1 MKALI
6 SLLLFF
12 FAAPAQQ
19 DVPDSWP
26 MFRGSPALQGIS
38 QTQLPKTLKLRWS
51 YQTGGSID
59 SSAAI
64 VSGIVYVGSGDGV
77 LHAIDLAT
85 GKPRWQYKTGGSFGE
100 SSPCVHNG
108 VVYIGALE
116 GILHA
121 VDAAA
126 GKTIW
131 TFQTEGE
138 IKSSPNVYQNRIYFG
153 SYDQHLYCL
162 SPSGTL
168 IWKFMTGGPVH
179 STPAADGG
187 MVYASGCDAIFR
199 AIAAETGKQAYEI
212 SIREYTGASAALRDG
227 YAYVGTFANEVLG
240 LNLEQRNV
248 QWTYRHATRTLP
260 YYSSAAVT
268 QDYVI
273 VGGRDKMVHG
283 LQRSTGKE
291 LWTFLTG
298 ARVES
303 SPLVSANRVF
313 IGSSDGNLY
322 ELDLISGAKTWQFIA
337 GAALTAS
344 PAAAQ
349 GALVIG
355 SQDGVLYC
363 FGN

>member
-1 MKALI
+1 MQILI
-6 SLLLFF
+6 SLLTFL
-12 FAAPAQQ
+12 FAASPKLDGA
-19 DVPDSWP
+19 DSWP
-26 MFRGSPALQGIS
+26 MFRGTPALQGIS
-38 QTQLPKTLKLRWS
+38 QTQLPGSLKLRWT
-51 YQTGGSID
+51 YQAEGSID

-64 VSGIVYVGSGDGV
+64 VSGVAYVGSGDGI

-85 GKPRWQYKTGGSFGE
+85 GKQRWQYKTGGSFGE

-116 GILHA
+116 GLLHA
-121 VDAAA
+121 VDATT
-126 GKTIW
+126 GKAVW

-138 IKSSPNVYQNRIYFG
+138 IKSSPNVYQNCIYFG

-162 SPSGTL
+162 SLSGTL
-168 IWKFMTGGPVH
+168 IWKYLTGGPVH
-179 STPAADGG
+179 STPAAAGG
-187 MVYASGCDAIFR
+187 MVYVSGCDAIFR
-199 AIAAETGKQAYEI
+199 AVAADTGKEAYEI
-212 SIREYTGASAALRDG
+212 SIGEYTGASAALRDG

-240 LNLEQRNV
+240 LNLEQKKV
-248 QWTYRHATRTLP
+248 QWTYRHATRALP

-268 QDYVI
+268 QDYV
-273 VGGRDKMVHG
+273 VLGGRDKMVHC

-291 LWTFLTG
+291 AWTFLTG

-303 SPLVSANRVF
+303 SPVITADRVF
-313 IGSSDGNLY
+313 VGSSDGKLY
-322 ELDLISGAKTWQFIA
+322 ELDLVSGKKTWEFVA

-344 PAAAQ
+344 PAVAQ

-355 SQDGVLYC
+355 SQDGALYC